1 MHRAVCAAL
10 VGELTENLDA
20 RIGENTRFEFES
32 ITNSGATRTITLKS
46 NYAEMLYFSAT
57 VTSLSS
63 AFLREVTFIPPNIV
77 KYKFNTPDNSSA
89 VTSGI
94 SQTYMFVGK

>member
-1 MHRAVCAAL
+1 MQ
-10 VGELTENLDA
+10 NQ
-20 RIGENTRFEFES
+20 IGENTKLEFGTV
-32 ITNSGATRTITLKS
+32 TNSGATRAITLKS

-63 AFLREVTFIPPNIV
+63 VFLREVTFIPPNIV
-77 KYKFNTPDNSSA
+77 KYKFNAPDNSSVA
-89 VTSGI
+89 TSAI